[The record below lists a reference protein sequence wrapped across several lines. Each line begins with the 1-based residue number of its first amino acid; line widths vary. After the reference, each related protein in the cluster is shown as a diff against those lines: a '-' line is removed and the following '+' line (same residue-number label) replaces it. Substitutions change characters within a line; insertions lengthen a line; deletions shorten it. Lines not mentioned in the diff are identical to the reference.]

1 MSRMLDT
8 RQQGQATTGLTLLL
22 FGVSAESPALP
33 DDWLASGLPVTLC
46 YLGEAG
52 ALEEGLHLGST
63 PDGPWWQWLGR
74 CQQKLPAALRAQP
87 LLLLDARASWPPYL
101 LQRIRHAAE
110 ALDTPA
116 LLCPLHPRH
125 PALEPLAAQ
134 AAWRQADAQQRDAA
148 CFLLNE
154 PFLLPQAWLNP
165 QAAWVH
171 PDLLAREHWQVE
183 DLAESNACWL
193 QPDLLL
199 GSLDVPVS
207 ASHEHE
213 QARAGQLHHF
223 VQRLSTFDTLP
234 PACWPGLQ
242 AEPVLLHVTHDWGGG
257 TEQWLRDY
265 CAAEDH
271 AVHLVLRS
279 QGDWQTQRYG
289 QRLQL
294 QLGPDGPVL
303 REWPLQPSIRGVAE
317 RHAGWKGPVESL
329 LERFQV
335 QRVVVSSLI
344 GHSLEALHLDQRRT
358 LWLLHDYFPFCPAL
372 NLYFGEVCQQCDRPR
387 MQACFADNPCNRLLQ
402 PRQPDY
408 WLQRRD
414 RIEQLLKQAAVMQ
427 AAPSRQVLAQLR
439 RIHPGWVRADAAVI
453 PHGLPAALAEAEP
466 LPLPED
472 VASAEKL
479 RLVVPGQLS
488 TAKGLDLLREAWPA
502 LQAYCELYL
511 LGCGKAGRAFWGR
524 PGVHVIPRYQREALP
539 AHLRRIRPH
548 LALFLSTVP
557 ETFGLALV
565 EHMHLHVVPV
575 ATRLGAF
582 GEHVEDGRNG
592 CLIEPEVQALV
603 ACVRELAR
611 DRGRI
616 EAMHQALRGWKAR
629 DLRAMVADYRKR
641 LGLRRKKSPP
651 RYTVRPLTQATLLN
665 QEQTLAQALAAEA
678 TLAET
683 RAQLRVQQTELE
695 KRAQWARRT
704 ERELAERTHWAL
716 EMRKQVLKQESTL
729 RGLRQ
734 AVQDLTEN
742 RNSTQAALAQSEQ
755 ARQQL
760 QQEIAQLHA
769 RMQEQEQVLS
779 RQIHQLQQDK
789 AELLSSTS
797 WKVTRPLRLLG
808 HALKVTRQRLGY
820 HLHHGWSLWRGLLR
834 NLRTRGLR
842 GTWQRIRERW
852 RDRQQTAAQAVLPLT
867 VNEVPEPENAN
878 ELPPLP
884 VLPCADRPQVSI
896 VIPVYNQLHYTL
908 ACLRALAETV
918 EAIPVEIIVV
928 DDCSGEDATPEVLP
942 QVAGLVYLR
951 NEENL
956 GFVGSCNRGA
966 AEARGDYLFFLNND
980 TQVQPGWLP
989 PLLRQFEQRPETGLV
1004 GSQLVYPDGRLQE
1017 SGGIVFSDASG
1028 WNVGRFE
1035 HPDDPRYGY
1044 ARQVDYCSG
1053 AAILLPRD
1061 LFEALGGFDEIY
1073 APAYYEDTDLAFKIR
1088 QHGRE
1093 VWVQP
1098 ASRVVHFEG
1107 ITCGTDTGSGVKKHQ
1122 LINQRTFRERWA
1134 DTLQQQPVPGSD
1146 IQQAKEHRVAGR
1158 VLIIDACTPTPD
1170 QDSGSV
1176 RMQNLFRLFQQLGWK
1191 VSFLPENHARLE
1203 PYTTRV
1209 QTMGVEILYAP
1220 FFDGPRWF
1228 EQRGHEFD
1236 LVILSRHYVASQY
1249 LDLVHAWMPQARVW
1263 FDTVDLHYL
1272 REQRQAALE
1281 DSEALRRQAAQTRE
1295 QELKVARSCDLT
1307 LVVSPVEQQEL
1318 AEVAPEVD
1326 VAVLS
1331 NIHSLPEETG
1341 LPFEQRQGLVFVGG
1355 YQHPPNVD
1363 AAHWFVE
1370 AIFPLIRAELPEVTF
1385 HLVGSKAPD
1394 SVRAL
1399 GEQPGVVFH
1408 GFVEEI
1414 EPFMREVRLA
1424 VAPLRYGA
1432 GVKGKVNMSMAH
1444 GQPVVGTPMAFE
1456 GMYAE
1461 HGVHGLMAETA
1472 EDFARE
1478 VVRAYQDPELWQRLS
1493 EGGRENVRRHFSM
1506 QAARE
1511 RLQSLLPEKAGVRTA
1526 E

>member
-1 MSRMLDT
+1 MGGRQHRAAQGQDT
-8 RQQGQATTGLTLLL
+8 RLTLLL
-22 FGVSAESPALP
+22 FGVGAESPALP
-33 DDWLASGLPVTLC
+33 RHWLEDNPGAGLC
-46 YLGEAG
+46 YLGERG
-52 ALEEGLHLGST
+52 RLPGGQYLGPA
-63 PDGPWWQWLGR
+63 PDGPWWQWLGEYR
-74 CQQKLPAALRAQP
+74 EKIPPALRAQP
-87 LLLLDARASWPPYL
+87 LLLLDARVPLPPLALERL
-101 LQRIRHAAE
+101 LHAAGTLE
-110 ALDTPA
+110 QPA
-116 LLCPLHPRH
+116 VLSPLHPRH
-125 PALEPLAAQ
+125 PALAALDEHPAWQ
-134 AAWRQADAQQRDAA
+134 AADARQRDAA
-148 CFLLNE
+148 CFLLND
-154 PFLLPQAWLNP
+154 PVLLPQAWLNP
-165 QAAWVH
+165 QAVWMQPA
-171 PDLLAREHWQVE
+171 LLEADGWQPE
-183 DLAESNACWL
+183 DLAENNACWL

-199 GSLDVPVS
+199 GSPDMAAGEGAGDS
-207 ASHEHE
+207 
-213 QARAGQLHHF
+213 GQLRRM
-223 VQRLSTFDTLP
+223 VSRLRDWPQWP

-242 AEPVLLHVTHDWGGG
+242 PEPVILHVTHDWGGG

-271 AVHLVLRS
+271 AIHLVLRS
-279 QGDWQTQRYG
+279 LGDWKSQRYG

-294 QLGPDGPVL
+294 QLGPTGPVL
-303 REWPLQPSIRGVAE
+303 REWPLQPAIRGVAGQ
-317 RHAGWKGPVESL
+317 HAGWKSRVEAL

-335 QRVVVSSLI
+335 QRVLVSSLI
-344 GHSLEALHLDQRRT
+344 GHSLEALNRPRTRT
-358 LWLLHDYFPFCPAL
+358 LWLLHDYFPYCPAL
-372 NLYFGEVCQQCDRPR
+372 NLYFGEVCRQCDAKR
-387 MQACFADNPCNRLLQ
+387 MGACFAENPCNRLLQ
-402 PRQPDY
+402 PRQPSV
-408 WLQRRD
+408 WLQRRQQVEA
-414 RIEQLLKQAAVMQ
+414 ILEQAPLEQ
-427 AAPSRQVLAQLR
+427 AAPSRRVLEQLR
-439 RIHPGWVRADAAVI
+439 RIHPAWVREDAAVI
-453 PHGLPAALAEAEP
+453 PHGLPAALAQAEP

-472 VASAEKL
+472 YDRSEKL

-488 TAKGLDLLREAWPA
+488 TAKGLKLLQQAWPRLA
-502 LQAYCELYL
+502 AYCELYL
-511 LGCGKAGRAFWGR
+511 LGCGKEGRAFWGLA
-524 PGVHVIPRYQREALP
+524 GVHVIPRYQREQLP
-539 AHLRRIRPH
+539 EQLRHIRPH

-582 GEHVEDGRNG
+582 AEHVEDSRTG
-592 CLIEPEVQALV
+592 CLISPDAQALVDCVQAL
-603 ACVRELAR
+603 AQDRAR
-611 DRGRI
+611 I
-616 EAMHQALRGWKAR
+616 AALHQNLQGWKAR
-629 DLRAMVADYRKR
+629 DLQAMVADYRKR
-641 LGLRRKKSPP
+641 LGLRRKKSSP
-651 RYTVRPLTQATLLN
+651 RYTVRPLTQAALLN
-665 QEQTLAQALAAEA
+665 QEQTLTQALAAEA

-683 RAQLRVQQTELE
+683 REQLRAQQTELE

-704 ERELAERTHWAL
+704 EQELQERTQWAL
-716 EMRKQVLKQESTL
+716 AMRKQILKQESEI
-729 RGLRQ
+729 RGLRK
-734 AVQDLTEN
+734 AVQEITET
-742 RNSTQAALAQSEQ
+742 RNNTRAALEQ
-755 ARQQL
+755 EQQRRAAVERDQQQL
-760 QQEIAQLHA
+760 Q
-769 RMQEQEQVLS
+769 
-779 RQIHQLQQDK
+779 HQLQQKMAIIRRLEQDK
-789 AELLSSTS
+789 AALLASTS

-808 HALKVTRQRLGY
+808 HALKVIRQRGGY
-820 HLHHGWSLWRGLLR
+820 YLHHSWSLWRGLLR

-842 GTWQRIRERW
+842 GTWQRIQERL
-852 RDRQQTAAQAVLPLT
+852 RGRQQAGRQDPVALT
-867 VNEVPEPENAN
+867 VAEVPEPVAATEPQTALD
-878 ELPPLP
+878 LPPLP
-884 VLPCADRPQVSI
+884 VLPRAAKPRVSI
-896 VIPVYNQLHYTL
+896 VIPVYNQLHHTL
-908 ACLRALAETV
+908 ACLRSLAETV
-918 EAIPVEIIVV
+918 GEIPVEIIVV
-928 DDCSGEDATPEVLP
+928 DDCSGEDATPELLP
-942 QVAGLVYLR
+942 RVEGLVYLR

-966 AEARGDYLFFLNND
+966 AEAHGEYLFFLNND

-1035 HPDDPRYGY
+1035 HPDDPRYHY

-1053 AAILLPRD
+1053 AAILLPRA
-1061 LFEALGGFDEIY
+1061 LFEQLGGFDEIY
-1073 APAYYEDTDLAFKIR
+1073 APAYYEDTDLAFKVR

-1107 ITCGTDTGSGVKKHQ
+1107 VTCGTDTGSGVKKHQ
-1122 LINQRTFRERWA
+1122 LINQKTFRERWA
-1134 DTLQQQPVPGSD
+1134 EALALQPPPGSPID
-1146 IQQAKEHRVAGR
+1146 LAKEHRVAGR

-1203 PYTTRV
+1203 PYTARF
-1209 QTMGVEILYAP
+1209 QAMGVEMLHAP
-1220 FFDGPRWF
+1220 WFDGPGWF
-1228 EQRGHEFD
+1228 ERRGHEFD

-1281 DSEALRRQAAQTRE
+1281 NSETLRRQAAQTRE

-1331 NIHSLPEETG
+1331 NIHHLPETPG

-1370 AIFPLIRAELPEVTF
+1370 AIFPLIRAELPEVEF

-1399 GEQPGVVFH
+1399 GEREGVVFH

-1478 VVRAYQDPELWQRLS
+1478 VVRAYGDPQLWQRLS
-1493 EGGRENVRRHFSM
+1493 EGGRENVLRHFSM

-1511 RLQSLLPEKAGVRTA
+1511 RLESLLPQTGGTAGVR
-1526 E
+1526 